1 MTEYIQVATT
11 TDSQSAAQTIA
22 TALVDR
28 RLAACVQISG
38 PIESVYRW
46 QGKVETAQEWHCTVK
61 TRSSLF
67 ENVAQAIG
75 ELHSY
80 DCPEIVATPLAHVSD
95 EYGWWLDKQLG

>member
-11 TDSQSAAQTIA
+11 TDSQSAAQSIA
-22 TALVDR
+22 TALVER

-46 QGKVETAQEWHCTVK
+46 QGKVEKAQEWHCAVK
-61 TRSSLF
+61 TRNGLF
-67 ENVAQAIG
+67 EDVAQVIG
-75 ELHSY
+75 EIHSY

-95 EYGWWLDKQLG
+95 AYGWWLDEQLV